1 MKIHINRLNQETL
14 KDAVH
19 LKVISWQEELNGKV
33 KDELDE
39 KSVYQEML
47 HWMLTEEVDHD
58 KRILLGAFDHDK
70 VIGAIFLSYADKVF
84 GESALELNGL
94 WVDQHYRG
102 MYLSLRLM
110 KEGFTYYQED
120 HVDKLIVYTHRFAPS
135 RSFYLNLGG
144 QIIKS
149 ETQLNGQLIIDIFSF
164 DLEVLTQKLENKL
177 KRIKTLNQTV
187 LK

>member
-1 MKIHINRLNQETL
+1 MPII
-14 KDAVH
+14 AGA
-19 LKVISWQEELNGKV
+19 IS
-33 KDELDE
+33 
-39 KSVYQEML
+39 
-47 HWMLTEEVDHD
+47 
-58 KRILLGAFDHDK
+58 KRIFIEGTKRNDK
-70 VIGAIFLSYADKVF
+70 EIRINLPDIKNT
-84 GESALELNGL
+84 ESITFNGL
-94 WVDQHYRG
+94 LEYNKERDYYRS
-102 MYLSLRLM
+102 SLNVLM